1 MTIVRR
7 LCSHL
12 RKVCSGIARGLESV
26 GPGVLQSALEEEDQE
41 MTANDIGATTQ
52 LIYILHTAAN
62 NLRQVNEQTETA
74 AVTPPPLR
82 HKPMV

>member
-1 MTIVRR
+1 
-7 LCSHL
+7 
-12 RKVCSGIARGLESV
+12 
-26 GPGVLQSALEEEDQE
+26 

-74 AVTPPPLR
+74 AVTHTL
-82 HKPMV
+82 KPRCAALTSEACSETQDASHTPAGHLFTLHTSKSM